1 MRELKIIIVAAGCV
15 NYRASLLRRRVCF
28 GILSWIEMR
37 GEKATDEVARK
48 IEKRL
53 HIRKPLERGES
64 GGDSS
69 GVSMQGIVLPSR
81 TREKTKLMEEEKT
94 HLAIASLLLSKVSTS
109 STKAKSFGWEVV
121 FLRQHLAIEE
131 LTADYRPISPH
142 SSNPCKKP
150 RRGKCGTRIPILES
164 KISLKDLGFH
174 P

>member
-1 MRELKIIIVAAGCV
+1 
-15 NYRASLLRRRVCF
+15 
-28 GILSWIEMR
+28 MR

-94 HLAIASLLLSKVSTS
+94 HLAIASLLLSK
-109 STKAKSFGWEVV
+109 
-121 FLRQHLAIEE
+121 
-131 LTADYRPISPH
+131 
-142 SSNPCKKP
+142 
-150 RRGKCGTRIPILES
+150 
-164 KISLKDLGFH
+164 
-174 P
+174 